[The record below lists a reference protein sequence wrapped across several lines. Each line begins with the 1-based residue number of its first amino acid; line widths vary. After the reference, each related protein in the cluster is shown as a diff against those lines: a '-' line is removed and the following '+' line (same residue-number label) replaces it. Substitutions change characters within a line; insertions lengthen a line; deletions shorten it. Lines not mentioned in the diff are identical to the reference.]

1 MSFNFFIGYGT
12 THKVNNL
19 LIQNGGHIGSF
30 EEIRSPKNKRSKRSF
45 NVEYETCDNAIHLS
59 SKRIGP
65 APKVVDFDQFQNP
78 VVIAERN
85 MNDFLW
91 VFLRWHS
98 IPNQIIPS
106 WTGFHIILHDG
117 MAVLKSSVNY
127 LDCIDAPATE
137 LTTIY
142 QV

>member
-19 LIQNGGHIGSF
+19 LIQNGGHFGSF
-30 EEIRSPKNKRSKRSF
+30 RSPKNKRSRRSF
-45 NVEYETCDNAIHLS
+45 NVEYETYDNAIHLS

-65 APKVVDFDQFQNP
+65 APKEVDFDQLRNP
-78 VVIAERN
+78 VLLAERN

-106 WTGFHIILHDG
+106 RPGFHIILHDG

-127 LDCIDAPATE
+127 LDCMDAPATE
-137 LTTIY
+137 MSTIY